1 MPTRQLAVGRD
12 LPYHAAE
19 GWEVRV
25 SERDTAGG
33 QNDFGAWLTE
43 IMRER
48 GLSQADLARRLDID
62 AAQLSRW
69 RRGLV
74 TPSVNHLQR
83 IAAVL
88 AVPREDLDRLAGY
101 PVAGTGIPLPG
112 ADDPARAIER
122 EAYEAWFGRVLD
134 RKVPPL
140 LWRSYAGA
148 CAALADALI
157 DGFDAALTQARGGRE

>member
-1 MPTRQLAVGRD
+1 LSDQ
-12 LPYHAAE
+12 E
-19 GWEVRV
+19 
-25 SERDTAGG
+25 TAQG
-33 QNDFGAWLTE
+33 QNAFGSWLTAA
-43 IMRER
+43 MAER
-48 GLSQADLARRLDID
+48 GLSQAVLARRLDID

-74 TPSVNHLQR
+74 TPSVSHLQR

-101 PVAGTGIPLPG
+101 PVADTAIPLPG
-112 ADDPARAIER
+112 ADDPSRAIER
-122 EAYEAWFGRVLD
+122 EAYEAWFGRVLE

-157 DGFDAALTQARGGRE
+157 DGFDASLAQARSSREP